1 MLKMWGQ
8 VSSLPGSLIPGS
20 SISGSSIPGFP
31 LLAVLILGVLVAGC
45 AGKGVKPSPLPD
57 FESRHEVRIAWRAS
71 AGISKRYIFSPVY
84 AGNAVC
90 AAGYAGRLSCF
101 DSRNGRRLWT
111 STAAGVAFS
120 GGVGVGENMILVGS
134 TKGEALAFG
143 TDGTLLWRSQLSS
156 EILGAPVGSGSTVI
170 VRTGDSKI
178 FGLDARDGRQ
188 IWQYQAPE
196 QPLTLRS
203 NPGLAIVDDT
213 AVISGSPGG
222 RLAKLGITDGGLLWE
237 TAVATPRGDN
247 ELERV
252 ADIAGTPLVE
262 DGRVYTVT
270 YQGRIGCFDTQKGT
284 QIWARDA
291 SSAGSLSADS
301 SSVYYTEADSVVVA
315 LDRATGAS
323 VWRQEK
329 LLHRRV
335 SSPLVIGDWVVVGDY
350 EGYVHV
356 LSREDGSFV
365 ARIGTDG
372 SDIIAAPV
380 LMNEH
385 VVLLTQSGGLYV
397 IALDG

>member
-1 MLKMWGQ
+1 M
-8 VSSLPGSLIPGS
+8 IPN
-20 SISGSSIPGFP
+20 
-31 LLAVLILGVLVAGC
+31 LRARDVLVLCALILGALLVGC
-45 AGKGVKPSPLPD
+45 RGKGVKPSPLPD
-57 FESRHEVRIAWRAS
+57 FEPRHDVRIAWRAS

-101 DSRNGRRLWT
+101 DSRNGRRIWT
-111 STAAGVAFS
+111 STAGVAFS
-120 GGVGVGENMILVGS
+120 GGVGIGENMILVGS
-134 TKGEALAFG
+134 TKGEVLAFG
-143 TDGTLLWRSQLSS
+143 TDGTLLWRSQLTS
-156 EILGAPVGSGSTVI
+156 EILSAPVGSGSTVI

-213 AVISGSPGG
+213 EVISGSPGG
-222 RLAKLGITDGGLLWE
+222 RLAKLGIADGRLLWE
-237 TAVATPRGDN
+237 TSVATPRGDN
-247 ELERV
+247 ELERI

-262 DGRVYTVT
+262 DGRVCTVT

-301 SSVYYTEADSVVVA
+301 NSVYYTESDSVVVA

-329 LLHRRV
+329 LLHRRI

-350 EGYVHV
+350 QGYVHV

-372 SDIIAAPV
+372 SDIIATPV
-380 LMNEH
+380 LMDEQ
-385 VVLLTQSGGLYV
+385 VLLQTQSGGLYA
-397 IALDG
+397 IAFDD